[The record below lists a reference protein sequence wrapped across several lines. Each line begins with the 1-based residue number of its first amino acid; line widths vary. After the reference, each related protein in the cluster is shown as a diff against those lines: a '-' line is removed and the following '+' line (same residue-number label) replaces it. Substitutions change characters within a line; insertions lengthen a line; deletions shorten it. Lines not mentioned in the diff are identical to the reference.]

1 MARSLLVLLQ
11 QGDLWSDP
19 EQHKDNEQQ
28 QDQQRQPD
36 SRAEMTTLGFVFAYR
51 MPTAHDF
58 TAIAYHAV
66 LRLKP

>member
-1 MARSLLVLLQ
+1 
-11 QGDLWSDP
+11 
-19 EQHKDNEQQ
+19 
-28 QDQQRQPD
+28 
-36 SRAEMTTLGFVFAYR
+36 MTTLGFVFAYR